1 MTTAELEELIWK
13 IDLMLSDTPAM
24 LFTTEESRWD
34 DFLQRVQPASW
45 HNPSGCGVCDCS
57 RHWLPQE
64 PATILTACLLDKMS
78 GSPRA
83 TSAPQILIKKLI
95 KMSPGLSPE

>member
-1 MTTAELEELIWK
+1 MTIAELEELIWK

-45 HNPSGCGVCDCS
+45 HNPSCCGVCYCS

-64 PATILTACLLDKMS
+64 PATVLGDTPEGGPPPGIQTLFKKS
-78 GSPRA
+78 
-83 TSAPQILIKKLI
+83 IKNL
-95 KMSPGLSPE
+95 PDFLPE